1 MISKASMQNLNASD
15 SENNVDLYIDNG
27 IFQNK
32 LLDEVIQKRKS

>member
-1 MISKASMQNLNASD
+1 MQNLNASD